1 MKKKMRKMV
10 VQDEA
15 AHYYTSDALSP
26 DALSYWIAFSRV
38 AGVGP
43 VRFKMLLDFFNEDVA
58 AAWHADSA
66 TLVAAGLELKVVE
79 KFVAQRA
86 TIVPRKELERLER
99 RHIQVITWKDE
110 IYPPLLRKIEYP
122 PPVLYCYGTLTDD
135 DRHYALAIVGTRK
148 MSAYGRQVT
157 ERFAGDLARG
167 KVTIVSGLALG
178 VDTVAHSAA
187 LDAGGRT
194 IAVLARG
201 LDDIYP
207 RENYQ
212 LAKRIVESGQGA
224 LLTPFPLGVKPEA
237 GNFPARNHLISG
249 LSLGVLVTEAP
260 ARSGALITAGSAL
273 NQGREVFAVP
283 GGIFS
288 PGGAGV
294 NRLIQE
300 GAHPVTNVND
310 ILTSLNLF
318 MIPQQIEAQAIL
330 PANAEERTLLDLLD
344 HEARHIDELTRASGL
359 AAQTVAATLT
369 MMELKGMARHVGGM
383 QYALVH

>member
-1 MKKKMRKMV
+1 
-10 VQDEA
+10 
-15 AHYYTSDALSP
+15 
-26 DALSYWIAFSRV
+26 
-38 AGVGP
+38 
-43 VRFKMLLDFFNEDVA
+43 
-58 AAWHADSA
+58 
-66 TLVAAGLELKVVE
+66 
-79 KFVAQRA
+79 
-86 TIVPRKELERLER
+86 
-99 RHIQVITWKDE
+99 
-110 IYPPLLRKIEYP
+110 
-122 PPVLYCYGTLTDD
+122 
-135 DRHYALAIVGTRK
+135 
-148 MSAYGRQVT
+148 
-157 ERFAGDLARG
+157 
-167 KVTIVSGLALG
+167 
-178 VDTVAHSAA
+178 
-187 LDAGGRT
+187 
-194 IAVLARG
+194 
-201 LDDIYP
+201 
-207 RENYQ
+207 
-212 LAKRIVESGQGA
+212 
-224 LLTPFPLGVKPEA
+224 VKPEA